1 MKVYFRLHVCKY
13 EGTYKCIRVCVH
25 ICVSIYLC
33 VYVYLLS
40 TYLEGYFM
48 KPVITGSVSCL
59 ILLYRRFLNTIM
71 NFLVYNV

>member
-1 MKVYFRLHVCKY
+1 MEVHINVYVYVYIHVCL
-13 EGTYKCIRVCVH
+13 I
-25 ICVSIYLC
+25 C

-48 KPVITGSVSCL
+48 KPVTTGSVSCL